1 MELVATYIIY
11 KINERCLM
19 TKERNPDFSIC
30 EIFREWFA
38 ENKHRFNQKC
48 RIRYYKNREYN
59 HVEIDFE
66 NVAKEIRCWVNEND
80 TLAIAA
86 VYEKEI
92 IDFIIDLECC
102 VRRGKNRKYYC
113 GFCEPPKY
121 YKTPKELVIEHTFDN
136 FLEWA
141 NETFNTD
148 HVLKLEYYCGRWCAG
163 QILAK
168 KELKKNPIK
177 KKEKTGDNAVLII
190 PMINGDGVPVLYGNP
205 LTKAEQRE
213 ARKLERK

>member
-38 ENKHRFNQKC
+38 ENQHRFNQKC

-80 TLAIAA
+80 TLAIAT

-92 IDFIIDLECC
+92 VDFIIDLECC

-121 YKTPKELVIEHTFDN
+121 YNTPKELVVEHTFER
-136 FLEWA
+136 FLKWT
-141 NETFNTD
+141 NKIFNTD
-148 HVLKLEYYCGRWCAG
+148 HVLKLDYCGRWCASK
-163 QILAK
+163 ILSK

-205 LTKAEQRE
+205 LTKAEQRA